1 MSMFSSHKPVA
12 ESTAKDIDKVRLAKQ
27 KKPKKTKEK
36 AVRKVSKTV
45 QDTIPYEHVHGKYIF
60 EVEKNRYSVTYS
72 FSDVTYDAADAAE
85 QERIFLAYG
94 DLLNSFDTSDDVQIT
109 LHNNVINKNEFSSQI
124 LLKHANDGF
133 DEYRDEYNEMLFDKM
148 QQGQNGI
155 TTKKYFTVTVTA
167 ANLELAQ
174 QKLAAKELYMRSCF
188 QKIGSTIEKLKA
200 NERIRIIADIFR
212 GVNQEIRPISSS
224 EFLRGA
230 ENRCA
235 APITLSSRKTIS
247 CTTTNSREWSI

>member
-1 MSMFSSHKPVA
+1 MSMFSSKIGTT
-12 ESTAKDIDKVRLAKQ
+12 ESSAKDLDKVRLAKQ

-36 AVRKVSKTV
+36 AVRKVARTV

-94 DLLNSFDTSDDVQIT
+94 DLLNSFDTSDDIQIT
-109 LHNNVINKNEFSSQI
+109 LHNNVINQKEFSSQI
-124 LLKHANDGF
+124 LLKHAGDGF
-133 DEYRDEYNEMLFDKM
+133 DEYRDEYNEMLLDKM

-167 ANLELAQ
+167 KYFFGTGAAETRRKGTVYAELF
-174 QKLAAKELYMRSCF
+174 S
-188 QKIGSTIEKLKA
+188 
-200 NERIRIIADIFR
+200 
-212 GVNQEIRPISSS
+212 
-224 EFLRGA
+224 
-230 ENRCA
+230 ENRQQH
-235 APITLSSRKTIS
+235 RKIES
-247 CTTTNSREWSI
+247 QRAYPHYCRNLPRR

>member
-1 MSMFSSHKPVA
+1 MSMFSSKIGTT
-12 ESTAKDIDKVRLAKQ
+12 ESSAKDLDKVRLAKQ

-36 AVRKVSKTV
+36 AVRKVARTV

-94 DLLNSFDTSDDVQIT
+94 DLLNSFDTSDDIQIT
-109 LHNNVINKNEFSSQI
+109 LHNNVINQKEFSSQI
-124 LLKHANDGF
+124 LLKHAGDGF
-133 DEYRDEYNEMLFDKM
+133 DEYRDEYNEMLLDKM

-167 ANLELAQ
+167 ATLELAQ
-174 QKLAAKELYMRSCF
+174 QNSPQRNCICGAVFRKSAATSK
-188 QKIGSTIEKLKA
+188 
-200 NERIRIIADIFR
+200 N
-212 GVNQEIRPISSS
+212 
-224 EFLRGA
+224 
-230 ENRCA
+230 
-235 APITLSSRKTIS
+235 
-247 CTTTNSREWSI
+247 